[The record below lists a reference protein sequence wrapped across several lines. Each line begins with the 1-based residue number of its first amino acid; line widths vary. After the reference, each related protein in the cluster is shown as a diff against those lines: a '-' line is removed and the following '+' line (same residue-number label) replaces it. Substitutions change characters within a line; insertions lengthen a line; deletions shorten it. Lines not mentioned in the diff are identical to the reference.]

1 MRLFIASSIN
11 FDNYMQL
18 KNEFRELI
26 SGKWVDEKNLH
37 LTHLFIGDDEP
48 NKYKNI
54 KLNIPKDK
62 IVINGLGNFGDKV
75 LFLNVINKSAKSIN
89 TQLQKTLNKKID
101 YKPHITL
108 CRIKNIKNK
117 DSFKK
122 LINSYKIHFEVEYKV
137 YLYQSILTPK
147 GPIYKKIYEYR

>member
-62 IVINGLGNFGDKV
+62 IVIDGLGKFGDKV
-75 LFLNVINKSAKSIN
+75 LFLNVTNKSAKSIN
-89 TQLQKTLNKKID
+89 SQLQKILNKKID

-108 CRIKNIKNK
+108 CRIKNIKDK
-117 DSFKK
+117 DTFKK